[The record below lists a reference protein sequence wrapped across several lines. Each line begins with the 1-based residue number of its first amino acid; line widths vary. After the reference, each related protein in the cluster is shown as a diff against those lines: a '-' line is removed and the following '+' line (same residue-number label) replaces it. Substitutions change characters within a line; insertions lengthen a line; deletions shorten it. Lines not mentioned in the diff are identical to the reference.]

1 MQVKKSKDKKLWG
14 MFIFRRKNETG
25 AVTFY
30 QPPDMIWWQVRQDWE
45 MVVFSFVS
53 DAWSGSRPV
62 QYPGGDQEGC
72 KYAILIQTI
81 LARSI
86 ETVPGHLRPHG
97 LGQVRHA
104 RDRQRVFRH
113 RRRGQSDQD
122 LGPHQRQT
130 EAVAD
135 LTRVPGPQPGRVHW
149 PADHLGRQ
157 QLECRI
163 SSCGTWRWARPPP
176 RWSITRSPFEVS
188 RLILVGSQ
196 CHRQLPRPHQRQCPG
211 QWGGKRDDVFPGLED
226 WGSFRGSK
234 PQCILDHWTA
244 RLASF
249 RRNLIIWGK
258 FAII

>member
-62 QYPGGDQEGC
+62 QYPGGDQEGS

-81 LARSI
+81 LARSM

-104 RDRQRVFRH
+104 RDRQRVFRY
-113 RRRGQSDQD
+113 RRRWQSDQD
-122 LGPHQRQT
+122 LGPRQRQT

-135 LTRVPGPQPGRVHW
+135 WTRVPGPRPGRVHACL
-149 PADHLGRQ
+149 PSPPTCRSSRQ
-157 QLECRI
+157 ATTRI
-163 SSCGTWRWARPPP
+163 SSCGTWRWARPSP
-176 RWSITRSPFEVS
+176 RWPITRSPCEVS
-188 RLILVGSQ
+188 
-196 CHRQLPRPHQRQCPG
+196 
-211 QWGGKRDDVFPGLED
+211 
-226 WGSFRGSK
+226 
-234 PQCILDHWTA
+234 
-244 RLASF
+244 
-249 RRNLIIWGK
+249 
-258 FAII
+258 